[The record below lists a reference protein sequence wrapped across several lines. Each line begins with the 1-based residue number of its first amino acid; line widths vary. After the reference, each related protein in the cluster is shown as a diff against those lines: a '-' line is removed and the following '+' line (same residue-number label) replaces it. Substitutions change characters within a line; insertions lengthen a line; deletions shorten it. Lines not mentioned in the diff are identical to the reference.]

1 MLPTRIR
8 DKKMRKG
15 VFNYLILAVFAIS
28 AAFMSCDKNPDDPG
42 ENGNGN
48 GGEEDIS
55 GVYVAGGSNGIW
67 KNGVR
72 QNLTGNTQYAS
83 SSSVFV
89 SNNNVYVAGTDYGKA
104 ILWKNGVIQNLTI
117 GSGNSYA
124 NSVFAS
130 GNNVYVVGLDNGQAV
145 LWKNGEIQNLTN
157 GVTSSSAY
165 SVFVSNNDVYVAGQI
180 KQQTQQPDR
189 AVLWKNGVAQFLSGE
204 GSQALSV
211 YVADEDVYVAGYT
224 LVRMSGV
231 WGYYRYV
238 TVWKNGV
245 PQFLAEGGQ
254 NTSTKAHSVFVSGND
269 VYVVGSIDN
278 SAALWKNGVK
288 QNLTG
293 SAAYSVFVS
302 SNDVYV
308 AGTDNKQAVL
318 WKNGVKQILIDGD
331 KANANSVF
339 VVE

>member
-1 MLPTRIR
+1 
-8 DKKMRKG
+8 MRKG
-15 VFNYLILAVFAIS
+15 VFNYLIFAVFAIS
-28 AAFMSCDKNPDDPG
+28 AAFMSCDKNPDDPSENG
-42 ENGNGN
+42 NGNGN

-104 ILWKNGVIQNLTI
+104 ILWKNGAIQNLTI
-117 GSGNSYA
+117 GSGSSYA
-124 NSVFAS
+124 KSVFVLGS
-130 GNNVYVVGLDNGQAV
+130 DVYVAGSDNGQAV
-145 LWKNGEIQNLTN
+145 LWENGEIQNLTN
-157 GVTSSSAY
+157 GANSSNAH
-165 SVFVSNNDVYVAGQI
+165 SVFVFNNDVYVAGY
-180 KQQTQQPDR
+180 TQQAQQSER
-189 AVLWKNGVAQFLSGE
+189 AVLWKNGNTQLLSGE
-204 GSQALSV
+204 MSKAYSV
-211 YVADEDVYVAGYT
+211 YVSENNVYVVGYVY
-224 LVRMSGV
+224 VRKSGV
-231 WGYYRYV
+231 WDYWRCV
-238 TVWKNGV
+238 TLWINGAA
-245 PQFLAEGGQ
+245 QYLTRSDNYSDEAY
-254 NTSTKAHSVFVSGND
+254 SVFVSGND
-269 VYVVGSIDN
+269 VYVAGKLDN

-293 SAAYSVFVS
+293 TSNNSAAYSVFVS